1 MTTYNYYFILSIDSN
16 NKCKCEKRIWV
27 AYKVRRWRYN
37 MLHIVHEEFID
48 WCKELRF
55 ALSLS
60 DVSAWNLTW
69 FANQK
74 CEVTHSF
81 FFSRSTSFYSSIL
94 KYLGPSLPPVQTAN
108 DHWFFRRQHF
118 IHCNESNLS
127 QKWNVKSNVWPTDW
141 PMDKAGCKLRSK
153 PWITIQKGLTL
164 FAVIIHDL
172 LANFNFFT
180 CYKNYTRLSFHHM
193 SFHHNVGWLTGM
205 VD

>member
-1 MTTYNYYFILSIDSN
+1 MTTFNYYFILSIDSN

-55 ALSLS
+55 AFSLS

-127 QKWNVKSNVWPTDW
+127 QKQNVKSKTPAPVHNGKESACECICMKCGERGQV
-141 PMDKAGCKLRSK
+141 
-153 PWITIQKGLTL
+153 
-164 FAVIIHDL
+164 
-172 LANFNFFT
+172 NFFFR
-180 CYKNYTRLSFHHM
+180 YFS
-193 SFHHNVGWLTGM
+193 
-205 VD
+205 